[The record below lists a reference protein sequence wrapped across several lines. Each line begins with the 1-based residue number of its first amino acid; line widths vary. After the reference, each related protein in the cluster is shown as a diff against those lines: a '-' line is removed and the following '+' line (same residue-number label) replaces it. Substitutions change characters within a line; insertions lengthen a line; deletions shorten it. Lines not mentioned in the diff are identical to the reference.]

1 MSNSMVVQN
10 RGSGTGREAG
20 PGKGF
25 ETGPGADPH
34 WKPAVG
40 LRRRYWR
47 DRLMLLL
54 LALTTALVLVPLFI
68 VISYVVVQG
77 IGALNWDFFTQ
88 ELGSPARAQMNQ
100 PTGLVHTIIGTLVV
114 DALSLLLAVPLGIG
128 AGVMLAEY
136 PDHPL
141 NPLLRLLN
149 DTLNGMP
156 AILKG
161 LLAFSII
168 VKPMGTFSGISGA
181 VALTFVMLPIIARA
195 TESALTIIPW
205 SIREAGLA
213 LGLPRWRV
221 IVSTIIPAARVGL
234 ATGILLAFARAV
246 GEAAPLLFTS
256 FGNNYLPSR
265 LSGWLLG
272 PVDTLPQRLYSLAI
286 SPYKQWHE
294 MGWAAGI
301 ILLLMVV
308 VTFIGARLAV
318 GTGQKRK

>member
-1 MSNSMVVQN
+1 MAHLAAAQPIS
-10 RGSGTGREAG
+10 
-20 PGKGF
+20 
-25 ETGPGADPH
+25 
-34 WKPAVG
+34 
-40 LRRRYWR
+40 LRRRYLR
-47 DRLMLLL
+47 DHLVRGL
-54 LALTTALVLVPLFI
+54 LATATILVLVPLLI
-68 VISYVVVQG
+68 VVGYVVIHG

-88 ELGSPARAQMNQ
+88 ELGSPSRAQLGQ

-114 DALSLLLAVPLGIG
+114 DSLALMMAVPLGIG
-128 AGVMLAEY
+128 AGIMLAEY
-136 PDHPL
+136 PDHHL

-161 LLAFSII
+161 LLAFALI
-168 VKPMGTFSGISGA
+168 VKPMGSFSGLSGA
-181 VALTFVMLPIIARA
+181 VALGFVMLPIIARA
-195 TESALTIIPW
+195 TESALSIIPW

-221 IVSTIIPAARVGL
+221 VLSTIVPAAKVGL
-234 ATGILLAFARAV
+234 MTGILIAFARAM

-256 FGNNYLPSR
+256 FGNNYLPGR
-265 LSGWLLG
+265 WTGWLFG

-301 ILLLMVV
+301 VLLGLVITAFLV
-308 VTFIGARLAV
+308 ARLAV
-318 GTGQKRK
+318 RR